1 MANVSAIYFPRGRER
16 MAMRASLTPTLTTP
30 HVCLMADPRSLP
42 GLLTICGGLTSRY
55 PITVHRRSFLFIV
68 NQDKARCIAFICT
81 AGHVRRSVLSL
92 SGTRSFPRS
101 CRVFIIFFSP
111 SPPLLFLSLSLFFI
125 DMHCHVVYLIHA
137 KVAECRFNGDF
148 FFLMGNHHDAR
159 RLLSLLLLP
168 MWRNYES
175 MMVVLFSNVEIC
187 KSRWDS
193 KGWYITTIF
202 FFLVIISICIKRD

>member
-1 MANVSAIYFPRGRER
+1 MASVSAIYFPRGRER
-16 MAMRASLTPTLTTP
+16 TAMRASLTPTLTTP

-111 SPPLLFLSLSLFFI
+111 LSLSLFHGYALSRCIF
-125 DMHCHVVYLIHA
+125 DTRESGGMSLQ
-137 KVAECRFNGDF
+137 RSFFFFNGKSPRCSP
-148 FFLMGNHHDAR
+148 L
-159 RLLSLLLLP
+159 
-168 MWRNYES
+168 
-175 MMVVLFSNVEIC
+175 VVVAAVADVTEL
-187 KSRWDS
+187 
-193 KGWYITTIF
+193 
-202 FFLVIISICIKRD
+202 

>member
-1 MANVSAIYFPRGRER
+1 MASVSAIYFPRGRER
-16 MAMRASLTPTLTTP
+16 TAMRASLTPTLTTP

-68 NQDKARCIAFICT
+68 NRDKARCIAFICT

-101 CRVFIIFFSP
+101 CRVFIFFSP
-111 SPPLLFLSLSLFFI
+111 SPPLLSLSLFHRYALSRCIF
-125 DMHCHVVYLIHA
+125 DTRESGGMSLQ
-137 KVAECRFNGDF
+137 RRF

-168 MWRNYES
+168 M
-175 MMVVLFSNVEIC
+175 
-187 KSRWDS
+187 
-193 KGWYITTIF
+193 
-202 FFLVIISICIKRD
+202 

>member
-1 MANVSAIYFPRGRER
+1 MASVSAIYFPRGRER
-16 MAMRASLTPTLTTP
+16 TAMRASLTPTLTTP

-68 NQDKARCIAFICT
+68 NRDKARCIAFICT

-101 CRVFIIFFSP
+101 CRVFIFFFSP
-111 SPPLLFLSLSLFFI
+111 SPPLLSLSLFFI

-137 KVAECRFNGDF
+137 KVAECRFNGGF

-175 MMVVLFSNVEIC
+175 RDDGRS
-187 KSRWDS
+187 
-193 KGWYITTIF
+193 F
-202 FFLVIISICIKRD
+202 F

>member
-1 MANVSAIYFPRGRER
+1 MASVSAIYFPRGRER
-16 MAMRASLTPTLTTP
+16 TAMRASLTPTLTTP

-68 NQDKARCIAFICT
+68 NRDKARCIAFICT

-101 CRVFIIFFSP
+101 CRVFIFFSP
-111 SPPLLFLSLSLFFI
+111 SPPLLSLSLFFI

-137 KVAECRFNGDF
+137 KVAECRFNGGF
-148 FFLMGNHHDAR
+148 FFFNGKSPRCSPL
-159 RLLSLLLLP
+159 
-168 MWRNYES
+168 
-175 MMVVLFSNVEIC
+175 VVVAAVTDVTEL
-187 KSRWDS
+187 
-193 KGWYITTIF
+193 
-202 FFLVIISICIKRD
+202 